1 MNIET
6 KFTVSEEPSNSTEVF
21 VDLNER
27 MNLVNSK
34 IFQSLE
40 RTSKN
45 IIYLRSNKLGT
56 RNLKFTFEITVS
68 QKIDEKE
75 LKDKY
80 TQIK

>member
-80 TQIK
+80 TQIQ